1 MRIVLDAMGSDDH
14 PEPEMQAA
22 LEAFRL
28 WGEPVLLAGP
38 ESQLQELL
46 ERLGGSRGQVQI
58 AHASEVL
65 EMTDKA
71 AGAARG
77 KPNSSMAVGMEQ
89 LRIGEAQAF
98 VTAGNTGGAMATALF
113 KLGRIRGVRRP
124 ALSPTF
130 PVRGGR
136 TVVIDIG
143 ANTECRP
150 EFLVQ
155 FAQMGALYS
164 QVMYG
169 VANPRVGLLSNGEEA
184 GKGNLLV
191 RETFPLFEGLGL
203 NFVGNLEPKEVYQGA
218 ADVVVTDGFT
228 GNVFLKTSE
237 AVASMLVDT
246 LREEIRST
254 PVSTIGGLL
263 ARPAFARV
271 RRLMDPSEYGA
282 VPLLGIDGLVFI
294 GHGRSNAKALMSALT
309 VARQAVEADLLMAM
323 RNLLERTLKS
333 RAEVGA

>member
-38 ESQLQELL
+38 EPQLQELL

-113 KLGRIRGVRRP
+113 KLGRIRGVRP
-124 ALSPTF
+124 S
-130 PVRGGR
+130 
-136 TVVIDIG
+136 
-143 ANTECRP
+143 
-150 EFLVQ
+150 
-155 FAQMGALYS
+155 
-164 QVMYG
+164 
-169 VANPRVGLLSNGEEA
+169 
-184 GKGNLLV
+184 
-191 RETFPLFEGLGL
+191 
-203 NFVGNLEPKEVYQGA
+203 
-218 ADVVVTDGFT
+218 
-228 GNVFLKTSE
+228 LKR
-237 AVASMLVDT
+237 AVA
-246 LREEIRST
+246 
-254 PVSTIGGLL
+254 
-263 ARPAFARV
+263 
-271 RRLMDPSEYGA
+271 
-282 VPLLGIDGLVFI
+282 
-294 GHGRSNAKALMSALT
+294 
-309 VARQAVEADLLMAM
+309 MA
-323 RNLLERTLKS
+323 
-333 RAEVGA
+333 